1 LWWQEAAG
9 ALERADLV
17 QALGQP
23 GPHVAV
29 AVSRMRERLDVSRMV
44 VHALRQVPTCAGLV
58 EVTAGWDGQPSP
70 LWRKRLARH
79 VRDCRACLPA
89 PDEMV
94 PAERL
99 LIGLAL
105 VPVPALLSSAVLSRL
120 GTSQFVA
127 SRAAAGKSGRG
138 RSGHH
143 PISHASAGR
152 HSRVLPK
159 AVASVQPK
167 VIAASVAI
175 ATCVAGGTAAAAY
188 VSKTPAAKPT
198 AAVTLAPRPTVPAA
212 SPARVVSPPATHR
225 PAPRPK
231 KTPPPPPAVVT
242 TVQKGVSTWNF
253 AGADQA
259 LADSGASWYY
269 NWGSTPSGI
278 AAPGVSFV
286 PMIWG
291 AADVTTTTLDQVR
304 SDGSVLLGFNEPD
317 MSSQS
322 NMSVQQALS
331 LWPKLMATGMT
342 LGSPAVSSGAATPG
356 GWLDQFMQG
365 AKARGY
371 RVNFITVHWYG
382 GNFDTAAAVSEL
394 QQYLQ
399 AIYDR
404 YHLPIWVTEFA
415 LTNYSGAT
423 PTFPTQSQQA
433 AFLTAAASMLAGLSF
448 VQRYAWFALPVSTG
462 SGTTGLFS
470 SGAVVTPVGRAFE
483 AAGKSG

>member
-1 LWWQEAAG
+1 
-9 ALERADLV
+9 
-17 QALGQP
+17 
-23 GPHVAV
+23 
-29 AVSRMRERLDVSRMV
+29 
-44 VHALRQVPTCAGLV
+44 
-58 EVTAGWDGQPSP
+58 
-70 LWRKRLARH
+70 
-79 VRDCRACLPA
+79 
-89 PDEMV
+89 MV

-105 VPVPALLSSAVLSRL
+105 VPVPALLSVAVLSKVAPT
-120 GTSQFVA
+120 GAVAGAA
-127 SRAAAGKSGRG
+127 SRAGASKAQAFRAEGTKAAARRSGRA
-138 RSGHH
+138 RTGHQ
-143 PISHASAGR
+143 PLSHASAGR

-159 AVASVQPK
+159 AMAAMQPK
-167 VIAASVAI
+167 VIAASVAL
-175 ATCVAGGTAAAAY
+175 ATCVVGGTAAAAY
-188 VSKTPAAKPT
+188 VHKTPAPRPA
-198 AAVTLAPRPTVPAA
+198 AAVTLSPRPAEAA
-212 SPARVVSPPATHR
+212 AAAPSPARVVSPPATHR

-242 TVQKGVSTWNF
+242 TAQKGVSTWNF
-253 AGADQA
+253 SGADQA
-259 LADSGASWYY
+259 LAESGASWYY
-269 NWGSTPSGI
+269 NWGSTPSGV
-278 AAPGVSFV
+278 AAPGVSYV

-291 AADVTTTTLDQVR
+291 AADVTTATLDQVR
-304 SDGSVLLGFNEPD
+304 QEGSTLLGFNEPD
-317 MSSQS
+317 QSGQS
-322 NMSVQQALS
+322 NMSVQQALN
-331 LWPKLMATGMT
+331 LWPQLMATGMT

-404 YHLPIWVTEFA
+404 YQLPIWVTEFA
-415 LTNYSGAT
+415 LTNFSGAT
-423 PTFPTQSQQA
+423 PTFPTQAQQA
-433 AFLTAAASMLAGLSF
+433 AFLTAATTMLAGLSY

-483 AAGKSG
+483 AAGTSG